1 MKPKRRISR
10 REVWLVSLL
19 PAALVVIVSLGLP
32 DKSEQIAQAERR
44 LDQAYSGDAIARQH
58 SELQSLATQLDES
71 RQALEALVAQEADLL
86 ARIQALQA
94 PVAGR
99 TQSMAEAL
107 DELTRRLAGH
117 GVQVLA
123 MMEAN
128 RAGRSESGAP
138 ARGARVRGLLDS
150 LVGGGAA
157 ARQDWQVTVAA
168 TWPAVREALAE
179 TDTFPP
185 GLALAAL
192 QMAPARPTGPLR
204 RWELVV
210 SDLGAR
216 R

>member
-1 MKPKRRISR
+1 MKPIGRISR

-32 DKSEQIAQAERR
+32 DASDEIAALERR
-44 LDQAYSGDAIARQH
+44 LNQVSSGDAIARQH
-58 SELQSLATQLDES
+58 SDLRALATQLDES
-71 RQALEALVAQEADLL
+71 RQALEGLAAEQADLL
-86 ARIQALQA
+86 VRIQALQA

-128 RAGRSESGAP
+128 RAGRSESAAP
-138 ARGARVRGLLDS
+138 ARGARVRRLLGS
-150 LVGGGAA
+150 LTGGGAA

-168 TWPAVREALAE
+168 TGPAVREALAE
-179 TDTFPP
+179 TDAFPP

-192 QMAPARPTGPLR
+192 HMAPARSTVPLR

-210 SDLGAR
+210 SDLGAGP
-216 R
+216 